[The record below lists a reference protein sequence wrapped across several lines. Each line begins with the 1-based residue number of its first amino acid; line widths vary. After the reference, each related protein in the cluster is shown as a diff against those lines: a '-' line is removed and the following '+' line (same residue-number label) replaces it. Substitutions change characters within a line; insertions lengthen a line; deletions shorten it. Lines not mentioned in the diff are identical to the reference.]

1 MSVPVIIALGSNV
14 GESLRNLQEA
24 VNLLRTSIQVDQ
36 VSSVFRTAP
45 MYVEDQ
51 PPFLN
56 AVLTATTDLGP
67 HALLKELKTIEAKVG
82 RQKRERYGPREIDLD
97 LIAYGALSY
106 SFQGGDKPLTV
117 PHPKTIERRF
127 VLMPLFEIAPN
138 RKLVGLGIVSDLLDQ
153 TKEQSDDVE
162 RLEHAQL

>member
-1 MSVPVIIALGSNV
+1 MSTPVVIALGSNV

-24 VNLLRTSIQVDQ
+24 VNLLRTTLQLDR
-36 VSSVFRTAP
+36 VSSVYRTAP

-67 HALLKELKTIEAKVG
+67 HELLRLLKTIEAKVG
-82 RQKRERYGPREIDLD
+82 RKERERYGPREIDLD

-127 VLMPLFEIAPN
+127 VLMPLFEIAPS